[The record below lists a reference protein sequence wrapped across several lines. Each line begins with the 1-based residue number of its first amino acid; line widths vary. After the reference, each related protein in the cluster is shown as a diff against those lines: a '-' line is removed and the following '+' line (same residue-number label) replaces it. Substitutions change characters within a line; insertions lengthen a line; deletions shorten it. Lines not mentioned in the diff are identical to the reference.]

1 MNLVCFEYAACQA
14 RKHGVLIL
22 SEFAGAASFM
32 KDGCITFH
40 PANRDELS
48 DAIYR
53 GITMG
58 SEERGEKYD
67 RLRTFIDDNTRFVTF
82 FFFFFFFFFFLLTF
96 LSAKWGETFIDGLSK
111 CQGAKDGI

>member
-1 MNLVCFEYAACQA
+1 MHRSVPFTELTALYSIADACLLTSMRDGMNLVCFEYVACQA

-40 PANRDELS
+40 PANRKELS

-58 SEERGEKYD
+58 SEERGKRYD
-67 RLRTFIDDNTRFVTF
+67 LLRRFIDNHTR
-82 FFFFFFFFFFLLTF
+82 
-96 LSAKWGETFIDGLSK
+96 
-111 CQGAKDGI
+111 